1 MYYKLYLLFIV
12 LFKVFSDI
20 NKNKLIISLTS
31 NIEHLNIL
39 DKIIYSVLEQ
49 NVNKNLYKILLILP
63 KKKISKKIGTPKKLL
78 LFFNMNTIRVVLLK
92 NELNL
97 QTRLIFAIN
106 EYPRN
111 PILIVGSNILF
122 PEGWLEMLIKDH
134 KKYPNDVITCS
145 IQLYFGQNLTIR
157 EFSEGFKG
165 RYFGTFNHI
174 SNMIFSLFAF
184 FKS

>member
-78 LFFNMNTIRVVLLK
+78 LFI
-92 NELNL
+92 
-97 QTRLIFAIN
+97 LIFFKNRI
-106 EYPRN
+106 
-111 PILIVGSNILF
+111 
-122 PEGWLEMLIKDH
+122 
-134 KKYPNDVITCS
+134 C
-145 IQLYFGQNLTIR
+145 YF
-157 EFSEGFKG
+157 
-165 RYFGTFNHI
+165 YFFH
-174 SNMIFSLFAF
+174 
-184 FKS
+184 